1 LTGCYEVVLDLH
13 EQIFVGKI
21 RVLRPHVLDVLLEE
35 DAGFPFGEV
44 VGTCLIGA

>member
-13 EQIFVGKI
+13 EQIFVGDQEYEASYC
-21 RVLRPHVLDVLLEE
+21 DVLLEE

-44 VGTCLIGA
+44 VKPV